1 MRVLKTLGLFSIAVL
16 ASGLVFSSAVNAA
29 TIFSDDFESYAD
41 TAAMQAVW
49 GSAGLG
55 TLDASLG
62 NPGQSMAHP
71 GGTDNIVTVPVQQA
85 SAVNPLV
92 YTADIYDD
100 GASANKRLTA
110 ALRSSSV
117 ANLLEMGMYNDPS
130 HYAVRAVLPGPN
142 WVAFSNIVDD
152 SGNPINNEPVIGW
165 HRSQVTLDGTNAT
178 FTLDLGSTG
187 IINSTEVLAAAWHA
201 NGVDSIRLGGPS
213 SLSSPGGG
221 GNFDNVSLKVV
232 PEPAS
237 LALLS
242 LGGLAM
248 ALVTGRRR

>member
-1 MRVLKTLGLFSIAVL
+1 MKSMKQVFL
-16 ASGLVFSSAVNAA
+16 AGAAALALTGTAQSGV
-29 TIFSDDFESYAD
+29 IFSDDFESYAD
-41 TAAMQAVW
+41 TTAMQGVW
-49 GSAGLG
+49 GAAGLG
-55 TLDASLG
+55 TLDAALG

-85 SAVNPLV
+85 TAANPLV

-100 GASANKRLTA
+100 GTAANKRLTA
-110 ALRSSSV
+110 GLRFSGV
-117 ANLLEMGMYNDPS
+117 ANLLEMGMYNDPN

-142 WVAFSNIVDD
+142 WIAFSGIVDD
-152 SGNPINNEPVIGW
+152 AGNPIENEPVVGW
-165 HRSQVTLDGTNAT
+165 HTFQMTHDGTNAT

-187 IINSTEVLAAAWHA
+187 IVNSTIVAPAAWHP

-221 GNFDNVSLKVV
+221 GNFDNVSLESV
-232 PEPAS
+232 PEPSS
-237 LALLS
+237 LVLLG

-248 ALVTGRRR
+248 LRRKQA

>member
-1 MRVLKTLGLFSIAVL
+1 MRKTRLFILPLAVL
-16 ASGLVFSSAVNAA
+16 AMGLLSTSSASAT

-49 GSAGLG
+49 GATGAGS
-55 TLDASLG
+55 LDTGIG

-85 SAVNPLV
+85 SATNPLI

-100 GASANKRLTA
+100 GTSANKRFTA
-110 ALRSSSV
+110 GLRFSGV
-117 ANLLEMGMYNDPS
+117 ANLLEMGMYNSPN
-130 HYAVRAVLPGPN
+130 HYAVRAVLPGPS
-142 WVAFSNIVDD
+142 WVAFSNITDD
-152 SGNPINNEPVIGW
+152 GGTPIDNEPVEGW
-165 HRSQVTLDGTNAT
+165 HRFQVVLDGSEAT

-187 IINSTEVLAAAWHA
+187 TINATEVLSAAWNA

-221 GNFDNVSLKVV
+221 GFFDNVSLVSI
-232 PEPAS
+232 PEPTTLALAS
-237 LALLS
+237 LAMLC
-242 LGGLAM
+242 
-248 ALVTGRRR
+248 ALGRRK

>member
-1 MRVLKTLGLFSIAVL
+1 MKALKTFGLFSLAVVVGGML
-16 ASGLVFSSAVNAA
+16 SISSAKAV

-49 GSAGLG
+49 GAAGAG
-55 TLDASLG
+55 SLDGAFG

-71 GGTDNIVTVPVQQA
+71 AGTDNIVTVPVQQA
-85 SAVNPLV
+85 SAANPLV

-100 GASANKRLTA
+100 GTAANKRLTA
-110 ALRSSSV
+110 GLRFSGV
-117 ANLLEMGMYNDPS
+117 ANLLEMGMYNDPN

-142 WVAFSNIVDD
+142 WAAFDNIVDD
-152 SGNPINNEPVIGW
+152 AGDPIANEPIVGW
-165 HRSQVTLDGTNAT
+165 HRFQVVHDGANAT

-187 IINSTEVLAAAWHA
+187 IINSTVVLAAAWNA

-221 GNFDNVSLKVV
+221 GFFDNVSLVSI
-232 PEPAS
+232 PEPTT
-237 LALLS
+237 LALA
-242 LGGLAM
+242 GLAGLCM
-248 ALVTGRRR
+248 LGRRRS